1 MSTFEM
7 ETPFS
12 RQDLKLLYE
21 VSTSIHAIK
30 DFDEM
35 LRVVLHK
42 IKEVFQ
48 IDGASLALHEPDQK
62 MFYFIQTVE
71 MQQEVG
77 QKEIEK
83 MHFPDHLGVAGWVLQ
98 HNQPVLISDASKDE
112 RVFKEFL
119 LDKELPTRSMIC
131 VPLRT
136 PKAII
141 GVLYA
146 INKLEGS
153 FTAKDSRL
161 LEILSVTLAMAIE
174 NAKNY
179 GELKQYANSLEEQN
193 RRLMSEVQQ
202 RYEVDGLIS
211 SSSSMRRLFALL
223 EKVIGV
229 STTVLLQGE
238 TGTGKELIAKLI
250 HYNGPLKDKPFVA
263 ENCGALSE
271 NLLESELFGH
281 VKGAFTGAISDKKGL
296 FEMADGGT
304 ILLDEI
310 AEMPPSMQVKLL
322 RVLQESQFRP
332 VGASHYIKVNV
343 RIIACTNR
351 NLEDEMAKGNFRQ
364 DLYYRV
370 SVFPLT
376 IPPLRERKEDIPI
389 LAAHFLKEFAKK
401 FKRPLPRLTS
411 SALELISVFDWPG
424 NVRELRNEM
433 ERALTLAGNDKEIS
447 EQYLSNKI
455 FDPVDNTVSVLNQS
469 GTLQEVTERIEK
481 KMVREALETTGG
493 NRSHA
498 SSLLGITRQ
507 GLLNKIKRYKI
518 EKK

>member
-1 MSTFEM
+1 MSTSDM

-12 RQDLKLLYE
+12 RRDLKLLYE
-21 VSTSIHAIK
+21 VSTSIYAIK

-35 LRVVLHK
+35 LRVVLHR
-42 IKEVFQ
+42 IKEVFR

-71 MQQEVG
+71 MQQVG
-77 QKEIEK
+77 GPKDIEK

-98 HNQPVLISDASKDE
+98 NNKPVLISDASKDD
-112 RVFKEFL
+112 RILKEFSI
-119 LDKELPTRSMIC
+119 DKEFPTRSMIC

-153 FTAKDSRL
+153 FTAKDSQL
-161 LEILSVTLAMAIE
+161 MEIMSVTLAMAIE

-179 GELKQYANSLEEQN
+179 GVLKQYANSLEEQN

-202 RYEVDGLIS
+202 RFKVQGLIA
-211 SSSSMRRLFALL
+211 SSSSMRRLFALM
-223 EKVIGV
+223 EKVIDV
-229 STTVLLQGE
+229 TTTILIQGE
-238 TGTGKELIAKLI
+238 TGTGKELIAKVI

-271 NLLESELFGH
+271 SLLESELFGH
-281 VKGAFTGAISDKKGL
+281 VKGAFTGAVSDKKGL

-310 AEMPPSMQVKLL
+310 GEMPPSMQVKLL
-322 RVLQESQFRP
+322 RVLQEGQFRP
-332 VGASHYIKVNV
+332 VGASHFINVNV
-343 RIIACTNR
+343 RIIACTNS
-351 NLEDEMAKGNFRQ
+351 NLDEEMAKGNFRE

-370 SVFPLT
+370 NVFPIT

-411 SALELISVFDWPG
+411 KALELMSSYNWPG
-424 NVRELRNEM
+424 NVRELQNEM
-433 ERALTLAGNDKEIS
+433 ERALTLAGSDKEIS
-447 EQYLSNKI
+447 EQYLSKKI
-455 FDPVDNTVSVLNQS
+455 FDSVDNTVSVLNRS
-469 GTLQEVTERIEK
+469 GTLQEVTEGIEIQ
-481 KMVREALETTGG
+481 MVREALETSGG

-507 GLLNKIKRYKI
+507 GLLNKIKRYNI
-518 EKK
+518 EK